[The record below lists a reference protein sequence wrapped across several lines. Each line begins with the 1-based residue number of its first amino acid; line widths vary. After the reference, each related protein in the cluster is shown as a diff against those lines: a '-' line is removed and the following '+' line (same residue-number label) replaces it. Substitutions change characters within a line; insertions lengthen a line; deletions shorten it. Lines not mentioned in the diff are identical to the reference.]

1 MLMLSAQQIRLR
13 RITGKFTTSAETDP
27 RASYRARGTAE
38 GAPGPALRQCA
49 RRRPGH
55 HARRRTCSHRLRHRH
70 V

>member
-49 RRRPGH
+49 RRRPGITRGGEP
-55 HARRRTCSHRLRHRH
+55 AAIAYGTGT
-70 V
+70 